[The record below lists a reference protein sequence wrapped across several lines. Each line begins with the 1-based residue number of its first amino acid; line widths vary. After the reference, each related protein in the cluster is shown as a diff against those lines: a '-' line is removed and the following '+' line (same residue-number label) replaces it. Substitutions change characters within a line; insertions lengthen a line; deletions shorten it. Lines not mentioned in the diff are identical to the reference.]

1 MGCKFSKLS
10 ECLSDKESRILILGF
25 DAAGKTTILYN
36 LQLGEVIRSFPTVGF
51 NVETLDYKNA
61 RFVVWDVGG
70 QENMRH
76 LWREYI
82 GKSCKGVVYVVD
94 SGDRECI
101 YEAIEMLHR
110 IMSEQSLRNVA
121 LLLFANKQDSPN
133 AMTCDEIS
141 EKLDLQSLTQ
151 CRCHVQGSCAISGKG
166 LLDGLDW
173 LSNNVQGFSFGKHS
187 MISKFT
193 VEDLIS
199 RRDYKIGFERRLQIL

>member
-1 MGCKFSKLS
+1 
-10 ECLSDKESRILILGF
+10 
-25 DAAGKTTILYN
+25 
-36 LQLGEVIRSFPTVGF
+36 
-51 NVETLDYKNA
+51 
-61 RFVVWDVGG
+61 
-70 QENMRH
+70 MRH

-94 SGDRECI
+94 SSDRERI
-101 YEAIEMLHR
+101 YEATEMLHR

-121 LLLFANKQDSPN
+121 LLLFANKQGSPN
-133 AMTCDEIS
+133 AMTCDDLR

-151 CRCHVQGSCAISGKG
+151 RRCHVQGSCAISGKG

-173 LSNNVQGFSFGKHS
+173 LSNNVKGFSFGKHS